1 MMSIPPKL
9 IYTYK
14 MIQIKMTSGQKNSDK
29 EEQLLFML
37 SIKVQY
43 KTSIIKTVW
52 WPGVNTE

>member
-9 IYTYK
+9 IYRYN
-14 MIQIKMTSGQKNSDK
+14 MIQIKMTSSQKNSDK

-37 SIKVQY
+37 CIKVPY

-52 WPGVNTE
+52 WSGVNTE